1 MRKFMI
7 TGALAGFI
15 LGGSLAVS
23 QGASGG
29 ELFWRAAVSAAVL
42 AVLMRWWW
50 QTWRRSIHEAQQKRI
65 QAMTE
70 AMSKLPGEAERV
82 VN

>member
-7 TGALAGFI
+7 TGALAGFT
-15 LGGSLAVS
+15 LGGSLGVS

-42 AVLMRWWW
+42 GILMRWWW
-50 QTWRRSIHEAQQKRI
+50 QIWRRSIHEAQQKRI

-70 AMSKLPGEAERV
+70 AMSKLPTEAERV
-82 VN
+82 AN

>member
-7 TGALAGFI
+7 TGTLAGFT
-15 LGGSLAVS
+15 LGGFLGVL

-29 ELFWRAAVSAAVL
+29 ELFWRAAVSAAIL
-42 AVLMRWWW
+42 GVLMRWWW
-50 QTWRRSIHEAQQKRI
+50 RIWLRSIHETQQKRI

-70 AMSKLPGEAERV
+70 AMSKLPSEADRV